1 MTRGWTA
8 ALGLAVAMLAG
19 VIAPG
24 AATATTPYTGVNVE
38 VTVWR
43 ALDDGDLYVGARDTG
58 GLWRRHPAALDL
70 SITSASGRFHR
81 SEAVSLTVPLAG
93 FGEVVVEAVVWRS
106 VADPSRLHLS
116 VRRGGERWRT
126 VNEPLSMRAYEP
138 NYSWNRFQRAD
149 AVVVT
154 VPRPDPPPVA
164 AATGPLVVFTAASH
178 TAAWRDEDGWRRA
191 EDVYVLDTATDR
203 YWRASTHW
211 PAWGS
216 EPGGVQT
223 AGSSLIIWDREQV
236 RRVRLDGREEAVL
249 YEGEGIYDLSVSP
262 DGAKVAILDASNC
275 APCETLLIL
284 DAATG
289 AFLLRPLYHGQQS
302 FAAVP
307 ALVPDARN
315 RNYSLAGWNAA
326 SDSVALAATGRTH
339 LSGGLATEETQTA
352 ILALDGAFQILPP
365 NAGYLS
371 PDFRYAIQ
379 PHDGENGNFRLS
391 RFPYDPYWSW
401 GWVWSGF
408 DVFET
413 ASGRVVRTV
422 TATDDTFTMPHGP
435 AFQPRWQWPGWWPG
449 SDRFSWFEM
458 RRRVPGECGYDFR
471 EQPPAEGS
479 VTAASD
485 CISAMEIVLTDITW
499 WKESVGVTY
508 SAPAARTLDIASGAI
523 GQPSPD
529 EWYGLR
535 MGGTRLTTQG
545 SCERYARG
553 QACSLFFDG
562 RPVWNG
568 TVTAVGVVDPDGPLT
583 LRGVRPLDRS
593 SPPDPP
599 APPARAEIIGPLF
612 AWSIAGGY
620 ERAVD
625 TAGNERFHPIRRVMV
640 RDEGTGRS
648 WRAFDYRLRGGLVR
662 PAPGGFVNALRYV
675 TLTGEAR
682 TLPIESGAPR
692 RVHISPSGRHVLVSS
707 RAAGLIEV
715 TLTLFA
721 LPPGEEILRIDSS
734 EPRFDDA
741 LREAREHADDY
752 DYVPADALVPLAW
765 SADETAITV
774 GLGNDWKDRPDA
786 VLGFDGGFAILPDN
800 SLEDHLSPDFRYVAT
815 GRDASAQS
823 SWQWDAIDIVEVA
836 SGRVVRTVPVR
847 ELSDAPVGFS
857 GWSWTRDGRFVWG
870 SPDLQ
875 FRAGRIIAGGDGVVW
890 LLDVETGATER
901 LTAQEYAARLPAPAS
916 ERASVQCPTSA
927 DPIQLCAVLL
937 DGEVVGEG
945 RWAET
950 IGFVAL
956 D

>member
-1 MTRGWTA
+1 MARAWTA
-8 ALGLAVAMLAG
+8 ALGLAAAMLAG
-19 VIAPG
+19 VLASG
-24 AATATTPYTGVNVE
+24 AATATTPYIGVDVE

-43 ALDDGDLYVGARDTG
+43 ALDDGGELYVGARDEG

-70 SITSASGRFHR
+70 SATSASGRFHR
-81 SEAVSLTVPLAG
+81 SEAVALTVPLEG

-106 VADPSRLHLS
+106 VADPTRLHLS
-116 VRRGGERWRT
+116 VRREGERWRT
-126 VNEPLSMRAYEP
+126 VNEPLTMRAYEP
-138 NYSWNRFQRAD
+138 YYSWNQIQRAEP
-149 AVVVT
+149 VVVT

-164 AATGPLVVFTAASH
+164 TATGPLVVFTIVSA
-178 TAAWRDEDGWRRA
+178 TVLWRDEDGWRLA
-191 EDVYVLDTATDR
+191 EDVYVLDTAKDR
-203 YWRASTHW
+203 YWRAATRW
-211 PAWGS
+211 PDWGG
-216 EPGGVQT
+216 ERGGVLL
-223 AGSSLIIWDREQV
+223 AGEGLIVWDEQQA
-236 RRVRLDGREEAVL
+236 RRVGLDGREEAVL
-249 YEGEGIYDLSVSP
+249 YEGKTLSDLSVSP
-262 DGAKVAILDASNC
+262 DGSKVAILVSK
-275 APCETLLIL
+275 TLIVL
-284 DAATG
+284 DSTTG
-289 AFLLRPLYHGQQS
+289 ALLHHLYLPRS
-302 FAAVP
+302 
-307 ALVPDARN
+307 LSESLPDATN
-315 RNYSLAGWNAA
+315 SAYALAGWNAA
-326 SDSVALAATGRTH
+326 SDRIAFAASAR
-339 LSGGLATEETQTA
+339 SPAEETRMA
-352 ILALDGAFQILPP
+352 ILAPNGTVHALPP

-379 PHDGENGNFRLS
+379 PHDGGNGNFRLS

-435 AFQPRWQWPGWWPG
+435 SFQPRWQWPGWWPG

-535 MGGTRLTTQG
+535 MDGTRLTTQG
-545 SCERYARG
+545 SCERYASG
-553 QACSLFFDG
+553 QACSLILNG

-583 LRGVRPLDRS
+583 LRGVRPRDIPRL
-593 SPPDPP
+593 PDPP

-612 AWSIAGGY
+612 AWSVAGSH
-620 ERAVD
+620 EMSVD
-625 TAGNERFHPIRRVMV
+625 TAGNDRFHPIRRVMV

-648 WRAFDYRLRGGLVR
+648 WRVFDYRLRGGLVW
-662 PAPGGFVNALRYV
+662 PAPGGFVSRNGTLRYV
-675 TLTGEAR
+675 ALTGQAR
-682 TLPIESGAPR
+682 PLPIAIRGA
-692 RVHISPSGRHVLVSS
+692 HISPSGRHVLVST

-721 LPPGEEILRIDSS
+721 LPPGEEILRVDSS

-741 LREAREHADDY
+741 LREAREYADDS

-774 GLGNDWKDRPDA
+774 GLGNHWKDRPDA
-786 VLGFDGGFAILPDN
+786 VLGFDGGFAILPD
-800 SLEDHLSPDFRYVAT
+800 SPPEAHLSPDFRYYVPA
-815 GRDASAQS
+815 GRGTIAQS
-823 SWQWDAIDIVEVA
+823 SWMWDAIDIVEVA
-836 SGRVVRTVPVR
+836 SGQTVRTVPVR
-847 ELSDAPVGFS
+847 DLSGAAVGFS

-870 SPDLQ
+870 SPGLQ
-875 FRAGRIIAGGDGVVW
+875 FRAGRIIAGDDGVVW

-901 LTAQEYAARLPAPAS
+901 LTAQEYAARLPAPDS
-916 ERASVQCPTSA
+916 ERASVQCPGNA
-927 DPIQLCAVLL
+927 DPIQWCDVLL
-937 DGEVVGEG
+937 DGKVVGEG
-945 RWAET
+945 RWAEA